1 LQFPKTLSA
10 TACCEAWCA
19 LRLLQLYL
27 HALRTLDVYAYK
39 QLTLLDA
46 TCSDLMFTFSVK
58 LY

>member
-1 LQFPKTLSA
+1 LQFPETLSA

-27 HALRTLDVYAYK
+27 HALRTLDVCAHK

-46 TCSDLMFTFSVK
+46 TCGNLMFTFSVK